1 MRHSRNEMIE
11 VVCSQ
16 RSGKIVVSGHAGAGE
31 FGNDLVCAA
40 ASILALAAKKA
51 FGDEKVRLERGH
63 AELELQSEDAVRVIM
78 AGYEWLEDN
87 CPQYVKVIRR
97 R

>member
-1 MRHSRNEMIE
+1 M
-11 VVCSQ
+11 VCRE
-16 RSGKIVVSGHAGAGE
+16 RSGKIVVSGHAGAAE
-31 FGNDLVCAA
+31 YGNDLVCAA

-51 FGDEKVRLERGH
+51 FGDEKVRLESGH
-63 AELELQSEDAVRVIM
+63 AELELQSEDAVRVVM
-78 AGYEWLEDN
+78 AGDEWLEDN

>member
-1 MRHSRNEMIE
+1 M
-11 VVCSQ
+11 
-16 RSGKIVVSGHAGAGE
+16 
-31 FGNDLVCAA
+31 
-40 ASILALAAKKA
+40 LAIAAKKA
-51 FGDEKVRLERGH
+51 FGDEKVRLESGH
-63 AELELQSEDAVRVIM
+63 AELDVQSEDAVRVIM

>member
-1 MRHSRNEMIE
+1 MIE
-11 VVCSQ
+11 VVCCEK
-16 RSGKIVVSGHAGAGE
+16 SGKIVVNGHAGAAE
-31 FGNDLVCAA
+31 YGNDLVCAA
-40 ASILALAAKKA
+40 VSILALAAKKA
-51 FGDEKVRLERGH
+51 FGDEKVRLESGH
-63 AELELQSEDAVRVIM
+63 AELELQSEDAVRVVM

>member
-1 MRHSRNEMIE
+1 MIE
-11 VVCSQ
+11 VVCCEK
-16 RSGKIVVSGHAGAGE
+16 SGKIIVSGHAGAAE
-31 FGNDLVCAA
+31 YGNDLVCAA
-40 ASILALAAKKA
+40 ASMLAIAAKKA
-51 FGDEKVRLERGH
+51 FGDEKVRLESGH

>member
-1 MRHSRNEMIE
+1 MIE
-11 VVCSQ
+11 VVCWE
-16 RSGKIVVSGHAGAGE
+16 RSSKIIVNGHAGAAE

-63 AELELQSEDAVRVIM
+63 AELEIQSEDAVRVVM
-78 AGYEWLEDN
+78 AGYEWLEEY

>member
-1 MRHSRNEMIE
+1 M
-11 VVCSQ
+11 VCRE
-16 RSGKIVVSGHAGAGE
+16 RSGKIVVSGHAGAAE
-31 FGNDLVCAA
+31 YGNDLVCAA

-51 FGDEKVRLERGH
+51 FGDEKVRLESGH
-63 AELELQSEDAVRVIM
+63 AELELQSEDAVRVVM

>member
-1 MRHSRNEMIE
+1 MIE
-11 VVCSQ
+11 VVCRE

-31 FGNDLVCAA
+31 YGNDLVCAA

-63 AELELQSEDAVRVIM
+63 AELELQSEDALRVIM

>member
-1 MRHSRNEMIE
+1 M
-11 VVCSQ
+11 VCRE
-16 RSGKIVVSGHAGAGE
+16 RSGKIVVSGHAGAAE
-31 FGNDLVCAA
+31 YGNDLVCAA

-51 FGDEKVRLERGH
+51 FGDEKVRLESGH
-63 AELELQSEDAVRVIM
+63 AELELQSEDALRVVM

>member
-1 MRHSRNEMIE
+1 MIE
-11 VVCSQ
+11 VVCRE

-31 FGNDLVCAA
+31 YGNDLVCAA
-40 ASILALAAKKA
+40 ASMLALAAKKA

-63 AELELQSEDAVRVIM
+63 AELELQSEDALRVIM

>member
-1 MRHSRNEMIE
+1 MIE
-11 VVCSQ
+11 VVC
-16 RSGKIVVSGHAGAGE
+16 REKSGKIVVSGHAGAGE
-31 FGNDLVCAA
+31 YGNDLVCAA
-40 ASILALAAKKA
+40 ASMLAIAANKA
-51 FGDEKVRLERGH
+51 FGDEKVRLESGH
-63 AELELQSEDAVRVIM
+63 AELEVQSEDAVRVIM

>member
-1 MRHSRNEMIE
+1 MIE
-11 VVCSQ
+11 VVCCEEF
-16 RSGKIVVSGHAGAGE
+16 GKIIVSGHAGAGE

-40 ASILALAAKKA
+40 ASILAIAAKKA
-51 FGDEKVRLERGH
+51 FGDESVRLESGY
-63 AELELQSEDAVRVIM
+63 AELDVHSEDAVRVLM